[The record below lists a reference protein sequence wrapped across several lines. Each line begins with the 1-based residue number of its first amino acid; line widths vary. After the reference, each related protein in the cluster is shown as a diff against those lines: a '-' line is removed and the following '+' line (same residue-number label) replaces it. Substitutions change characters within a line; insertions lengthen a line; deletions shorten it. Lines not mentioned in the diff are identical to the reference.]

1 MHFDVQ
7 RRLEWHSSRENVHVR
22 RGLSV
27 LSRMCNAE
35 RRAAF
40 PQICRCSPRA
50 TTAIERIVILFPGK
64 VNNARFHLHGAVSR
78 HIASRRV
85 VAPLRPLALSQ
96 SPFRTFA
103 TVDMLRNGD
112 AYRARSRDR
121 WKMAAFLGVRIDV
134 ATPIISLAPR
144 PERHFGRRALIN
156 FNRRSIQSWLSKI
169 STSVCNSSSL

>member
-78 HIASRRV
+78 HIASRRCAT
-85 VAPLRPLALSQ
+85 APAGAFAIPFSYFRDGRYATKRRRISRSFARSLEDGRVPRRAHRRRNAYNISR
-96 SPFRTFA
+96 SASRATFRT
-103 TVDMLRNGD
+103 
-112 AYRARSRDR
+112 
-121 WKMAAFLGVRIDV
+121 
-134 ATPIISLAPR
+134 P
-144 PERHFGRRALIN
+144 
-156 FNRRSIQSWLSKI
+156 
-169 STSVCNSSSL
+169 SSD